1 MSGKRAK
8 QVVKAVDS
16 DLEVWAKL
24 GGAAL
29 DAPESELDGL
39 SEGEKIMRAGN
50 EWVRAQLTPSD
61 RRTARGWPMVTP
73 FRRE

>member
-1 MSGKRAK
+1 MPKKREK
-8 QVVKAVDS
+8 PVDP
-16 DLEVWAKL
+16 DLDVWAKL
-24 GGAAL
+24 GGAVL

-50 EWVRAQLTPSD
+50 EWVRGQLTPSD
-61 RRTARGWPMVTP
+61 RRTARGWPMVNP